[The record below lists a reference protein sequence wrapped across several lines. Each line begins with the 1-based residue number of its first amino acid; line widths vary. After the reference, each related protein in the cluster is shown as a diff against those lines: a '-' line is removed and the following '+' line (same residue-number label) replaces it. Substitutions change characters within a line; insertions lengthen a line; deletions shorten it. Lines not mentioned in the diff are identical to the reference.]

1 MDGDKK
7 YRVYNRCKYDIGINL
22 LSGQQ
27 ANITAGNFLVL
38 TVNDILHVEGTSKRK
53 LFSAKMLVPV
63 DDTNKEVSLDD
74 LGGYPD
80 TYATPHLNDEEIE
93 EKLSKSVK
101 AMSAWLDTIEEPEEL
116 HAIFEV
122 AKHMDLTAS
131 KLKVLQAK
139 MPNKDMLESEEE

>member
-7 YRVYNRCKYDIGINL
+7 FRVYNRCKYDIGVNL

-27 ANITAGNFLVL
+27 ANISAGNFIRLSVD
-38 TVNDILHVEGTSKRK
+38 DILHIEGTSKRK
-53 LFSAKMLVPV
+53 IFSAKMLVAV
-63 DDTNKEVSLDD
+63 DDNNNDIDLET

-80 TYATPHLNDEEIE
+80 SYATPHLNDDEIE
-93 EKLSKSVK
+93 DKLSKSVK
-101 AMSAWLDTIEEPEEL
+101 AMSAWLNTIEEPEEL

-122 AKHMDLTAS
+122 AKRMDLTAS

-139 MPNKDMLESEEE
+139 MPTKDMLEEDE

>member
-7 YRVYNRCKYDIGINL
+7 YRVYNRCKYDIGVNL

-27 ANITAGNFLVL
+27 ANIVAGSFIVL
-38 TVNDILHVEGTSKRK
+38 TVNDILHIEDTSKRRI
-53 LFSAKMLVPV
+53 FSAKMLVPV
-63 DDTNKEVSLDD
+63 DDNNKDVALED

-80 TYATPHLNDEEIE
+80 VYAEPHLNDEEIR
-93 EKLSKSVK
+93 EKLSKAAKSV
-101 AMSAWLDTIEEPEEL
+101 SAWLDTINEPEEL

-122 AKHMDLTAS
+122 AKGMDLPAS

-139 MPNKDMLESEEE
+139 MPTKDMLEEDE

>member
-1 MDGDKK
+1 MYGEIK
-7 YRVYNRCKYDIGINL
+7 YRVFNRCKYDIGVNL

-27 ANITAGNFLVL
+27 ANITAGNFIRLSVD
-38 TVNDILHVEGTSKRK
+38 DILHIEGTSKRK
-53 LFSAKMLVPV
+53 LFSAKLLVAV
-63 DDTNKEVSLDD
+63 DDNNKDIDLET

-80 TYATPHLNDEEIE
+80 TYATPHLNDSEIE
-93 EKLSKSVK
+93 DKLSKSAK
-101 AMSAWLDTIEEPEEL
+101 SISAWLETIEEPEEL

-139 MPNKDMLESEEE
+139 MPTKDMLEEDE